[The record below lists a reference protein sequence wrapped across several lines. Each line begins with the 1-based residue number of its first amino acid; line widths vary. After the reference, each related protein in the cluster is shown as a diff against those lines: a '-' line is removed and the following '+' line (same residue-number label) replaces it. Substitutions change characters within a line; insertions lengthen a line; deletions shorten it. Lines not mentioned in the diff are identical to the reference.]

1 MSTAETQ
8 APATTST
15 PSGWSTFAA
24 IMMMIAGV
32 INGLWGWAAL
42 RDANAWGDYRPIA
55 DATFMGPLEFWG
67 WAAIFW
73 SALLIIGSF
82 LLFKG
87 SETGRVMGISLATL
101 SAVLMIFV
109 LPTFPLLAVAGLAI
123 DVLIIYGLA
132 VRWEQPA

>member
-1 MSTAETQ
+1 MSTAETE
-8 APATTST
+8 APATTSNQ
-15 PSGWSTFAA
+15 SGWSTFAA

-42 RDANAWGDYRPIA
+42 RDADAWGDYRPIA

-67 WAAIFW
+67 WTAVIWAALMIV
-73 SALLIIGSF
+73 GSL

-87 SETGRVMGISLATL
+87 SEAGRIMGITLATF

-109 LPTFPLLAVAGLAI
+109 LPTFPLLAVAGMAI

-132 VRWEQPA
+132 VRWEKSA